1 MKYTLDRSRPLMAC
15 QPVMTGESHWNMG
28 GINGGWLV
36 GGAQQWPKTQTFN
49 NCMRGISPYVTIAAS
64 LAEATT
70 HWDAVSELWV
80 ASGYTSLHSGSSHC
94 VKYFRKC
101 RPVDSTLCTTCIYIT
116 AKAIG
121 LYILQALSFLGGYIW
136 RGGPPGLHL
145 RQKTFKRSRCFYDY
159 HNYL

>member
-1 MKYTLDRSRPLMAC
+1 MAC

-36 GGAQQWPKTQTFN
+36 GGGAQQWPKTQTFN

-80 ASGYTSLHSGSSHC
+80 ASGCTSLHSGSSHC

-101 RPVDSTLCTTCIYIT
+101 RPVDSTLCTACIYIT

-121 LYILQALSFLGGYIW
+121 LYILQALSFLGGTYEGEAHRACTW
-136 RGGPPGLHL
+136 DRKHLNGPDVFMTIIIIY
-145 RQKTFKRSRCFYDY
+145 KAK
-159 HNYL
+159 